1 MTLAERLKNFQDR
14 GFRAE
19 TAAVLVLIEEALHS
33 LFASFRDTFVLSVER
48 LSSFFMEVR
57 GIPETSISCP
67 TVMTPRKLRGSLI
80 PYRPRSAKWHRP

>member
-33 LFASFRDTFVLSVER
+33 LFASFTDTFVLS
-48 LSSFFMEVR
+48 
-57 GIPETSISCP
+57 G
-67 TVMTPRKLRGSLI
+67 
-80 PYRPRSAKWHRP
+80 